1 LGIFRTGLSVLA
13 LGAGLGLS
21 VAPASAQLREQ
32 LQQLQEMINPTQ
44 AQDPYRDRRDPYR
57 GAPPQEY
64 RGQPPAD
71 RGPPGPPGRYQDG
84 ADDPRARMME
94 LREACQDGDR
104 RACIRFGIIIGEN
117 RERRAQW
124 RREHPDMFWWER

>member
-1 LGIFRTGLSVLA
+1 M
-13 LGAGLGLS
+13 GLS

-32 LQQLQEMINPTQ
+32 LDQLQQRINPAQ
-44 AQDPYRDRRDPYR
+44 APDQYRDRRDQYR
-57 GAPPQEY
+57 GPPPDY
-64 RGQPPAD
+64 RGPPPPD
-71 RGPPGPPGRYQDG
+71 RGPPGPPGRFEDG
-84 ADDPRARMME
+84 GRDDMRARMME

-124 RREHPDMFWWER
+124 RRESPDLFWWER